1 MRKIIGVDI
10 DGTLLNSKG
19 EISPKTKA
27 ALIKA
32 QELGHKVVIVSGRDI
47 QGVIRYADALR
58 LKDFSG
64 LLSNNNGVR
73 VTNYKTGEIIS
84 QHFLD
89 KKLLKPLFETMKTMP
104 QETIFYIDGK
114 IYTNK
119 ISPVIKHSSKINNMD
134 IVLDPRLL
142 DKTDY
147 KLYNLILC
155 SDYKEKLDL
164 IEKTIR
170 EKFKDQF
177 AFTRSTDYYFEI
189 MPKGYSKGTSLVEI
203 ANYYKI
209 DMKDVIAFGDERN
222 DIEMIKTAGVGVA
235 MENAVDYIKE
245 ISDYVTLSN
254 DEDGI
259 AYYLEKFVF

>member
-32 QELGHKVVIVSGRDI
+32 QELGHIVVIVSGRDV
-47 QGVIRYADALR
+47 QGVIKYADALR

-64 LLSNNNGVR
+64 LLSNNNGSR
-73 VTNYKTGEIIS
+73 VTNYKTGETIS

-89 KKLLKPLFETMKTMP
+89 RELLKPLFDLAQTMN
-104 QETIFYIDGK
+104 QESIFYIDGE
-114 IYTNK
+114 IHTNK
-119 ISPVIKHSSKINNMD
+119 ISRIIKLSGEINSMNVIE
-134 IVLDPRLL
+134 DPKLL
-142 DKTDY
+142 YRTDY
-147 KLYNLILC
+147 NLYNLILC
-155 SDYKEKLDL
+155 SDDKKNLDA
-164 IEKTIR
+164 IEKTVR
-170 EKFKDQF
+170 TDFKDKF
-177 AFTRSTDYYFEI
+177 AFARSSDYYFEI

-203 ANYYKI
+203 AKYYNMDI
-209 DMKDVIAFGDERN
+209 KDVIAFGDANN
-222 DIEMIKTAGVGVA
+222 DIEMIEMAGVGVA
-235 MENAVDYIKE
+235 MGNAVDYIKE